1 MLRSAI
7 YVRLGAAKKKTFF
20 PTLKKKSVVLER
32 DCKSEG
38 RLFAL
43 CLVVG
48 LFTVFLPMQST
59 MTAAGCLSHVP
70 ATRRTHFGIGFG
82 RARPVLAFASLVIT
96 CLQMT
101 AGEQLAE
108 DHMRE
113 HASAV
118 ANAAATGVPS
128 SDSAG
133 HTMSKTFHVL
143 WHDGS
148 KLKVKVH

>member
-1 MLRSAI
+1 M
-7 YVRLGAAKKKTFF
+7 
-20 PTLKKKSVVLER
+20 
-32 DCKSEG
+32 
-38 RLFAL
+38 
-43 CLVVG
+43 VG

-59 MTAAGCLSHVP
+59 MTAAGCMSHVP

>member
-1 MLRSAI
+1 MPS
-7 YVRLGAAKKKTFF
+7 
-20 PTLKKKSVVLER
+20 
-32 DCKSEG
+32 G
-38 RLFAL
+38 RG
-43 CLVVG
+43 VVG
-48 LFTVFLPMQST
+48 
-59 MTAAGCLSHVP
+59 
-70 ATRRTHFGIGFG
+70 
-82 RARPVLAFASLVIT
+82 LAFASLVIT

-108 DHMRE
+108 DRMRE

-118 ANAAATGVPS
+118 ADAATTGVPLAS

>member
-1 MLRSAI
+1 MDIDCELFEE
-7 YVRLGAAKKKTFF
+7 LGKG
-20 PTLKKKSVVLER
+20 
-32 DCKSEG
+32 EG

-43 CLVVG
+43 GLVVG
-48 LFTVFLPMQST
+48 LFTAFLPMQSM
-59 MTAAGCLSHVP
+59 MTAVGCLSHVP

-82 RARPVLAFASLVIT
+82 RAVLAFASLVIT

-108 DHMRE
+108 NRMRE

-118 ANAAATGVPS
+118 ADVAATGVPS

>member
-1 MLRSAI
+1 
-7 YVRLGAAKKKTFF
+7 
-20 PTLKKKSVVLER
+20 
-32 DCKSEG
+32 
-38 RLFAL
+38 
-43 CLVVG
+43 VG
-48 LFTVFLPMQST
+48 LFTVFLPMEST

-82 RARPVLAFASLVIT
+82 RTRPVPSGRGVVGLAFASLVIT

-108 DHMRE
+108 DRMRE

-118 ANAAATGVPS
+118 ADAATTGVPLAS